1 MWITFRYQIVRY
13 NTNANI
19 EDIDIKKTLI
29 AAAATALTVGA
40 AQTASA
46 NEAVTLMEQFYE
58 VADTRPFDRSALAG
72 CYADGFVD
80 HHPNPA
86 IPADAPVG
94 LLYQLLADGAPDSV
108 HNIEMILPSGDDTAI
123 VVWSYEGTN
132 SNTLFGIPSQD
143 PAAAFAI
150 AGIEIW
156 KAKDGK
162 LTEFWHVEDIAGLM
176 AQLAPK

>member
-1 MWITFRYQIVRY
+1 M
-13 NTNANI
+13 N
-19 EDIDIKKTLI
+19 KTII
-29 AAAATALTVGA
+29 AAAATALTVGS
-40 AQTASA
+40 AQTATA
-46 NEAVTLMEQFYE
+46 HEAVILMEQFYE
-58 VADTRPFDRSALAG
+58 VADTRPFDLSALAG
-72 CYADGFVD
+72 FYAEGFVD

-94 LLYQLLADGAPDSV
+94 LLYQLLADGAPGSM
-108 HNIEMILPSGDDTAI
+108 HNIDMILPSGEDTAI

-132 SNTLFGIPSQD
+132 TNTLFGISSQD

-176 AQLAPK
+176 AQLASK